1 MSIGLFERRSGALNP
16 TEKCSDL
23 GSKKGR
29 SHSSSLSGAKSCKI
43 GQMSNPHIICYVLDT
58 SLIPRNEHFGTI
70 FLTRSCQNVRKTE
83 PPTMFQKRAP
93 TMQKSLQNS
102 SQRHL
107 QNVPKMFPEPP
118 FWATGL
124 PLSAKF
130 DTVTWKTLFWE
141 LSGHPKEVQGGP
153 KEVQGAHQSC
163 KRLPK

>member
-70 FLTRSCQNVRKTE
+70 FLTRSCQHVNKSGTT
-83 PPTMFQKRAP
+83 TMFQKRAP
-93 TMQKSLQNS
+93 TMQKNLQNS

-141 LSGHPKEVQGGP
+141 LSGHRKCL
-153 KEVQGAHQSC
+153 KSATNSSQSL
-163 KRLPK
+163 KK